1 MRLRHSATLLI
12 SNIFFN
18 LPIQV
23 LWTEMLARLG
33 LVERLSGETE
43 NGYQLSKTA
52 HKIAAELGEFEK
64 PYSGTILSQGDS
76 RISVDELLKQIDE
89 DF

>member
-1 MRLRHSATLLI
+1 M
-12 SNIFFN
+12 
-18 LPIQV
+18 
-23 LWTEMLARLG
+23 
-33 LVERLSGETE
+33 ERLSGETE

>member
-1 MRLRHSATLLI
+1 
-12 SNIFFN
+12 
-18 LPIQV
+18 
-23 LWTEMLARLG
+23 MLARLG

-76 RISVDELLKQIDE
+76 RINVDELLKQIDE